1 MSKMENETSRLN
13 RTKKK
18 KRSDRFLN
26 VSILIVVI
34 LIVITASFVFRDGSK
49 EDKADEN
56 QTEATQE
63 KEDAVKVDDQKD
75 DEEPTESDEL
85 KVDENKDKSK
95 VDASEEDEESQDEA
109 EIPGTLTHF
118 PSDDSVVVETIVDT
132 SWEPITTKQTGEH
145 VSSYEQ
151 NSVDLNEKKEAF
163 SYATGI
169 ETDSLIFWKIN
180 NGGSADKSVAVVST
194 HDKSEKYRIYIEW
207 IDQQGWKPV
216 KVDVLKTLDL

>member
-1 MSKMENETSRLN
+1 MSKLENEPSRLN

-26 VSILIVVI
+26 ISILIVVI
-34 LIVITASFVFRDGSK
+34 LIVITASFVFRDGN
-49 EDKADEN
+49 KAEQVEEN
-56 QTEATQE
+56 QTESTQE
-63 KEDAVKVDDQKD
+63 KEDALKPDDQDGDKKATGADEQQD
-75 DEEPTESDEL
+75 DESKEEL
-85 KVDENKDKSK
+85 DVN
-95 VDASEEDEESQDEA
+95 AEDEEAETQKEA
-109 EIPGTLTHF
+109 EVPGTLTHF

-132 SWEPITTKQTGEH
+132 AWEPIATKQTGKH

-169 ETDSLIFWKIN
+169 DTDSLIFWKIN
-180 NGGSADKSVAVVST
+180 NGGSADKSVAIVST

-207 IDQQGWKPV
+207 IEEQGWKPV
-216 KVDVLKTLDL
+216 KVDVLTTLDL